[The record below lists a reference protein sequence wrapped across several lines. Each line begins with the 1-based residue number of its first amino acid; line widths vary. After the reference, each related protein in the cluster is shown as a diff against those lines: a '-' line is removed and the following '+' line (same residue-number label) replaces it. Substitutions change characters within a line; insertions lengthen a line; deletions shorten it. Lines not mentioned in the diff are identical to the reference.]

1 MTTLISRVRERLQE
15 RRNLKRLKKY
25 MARIPA
31 HPSRP
36 W

>member
-1 MTTLISRVRERLQE
+1 VTLTQRIRERWLE
-15 RRNLKRLKKY
+15 RKNLRRLKRY

>member
-1 MTTLISRVRERLQE
+1 MTTLTQRIRERWLE
-15 RRNLKRLKKY
+15 RRNLKRLKRY
-25 MARIPA
+25 MKQIPA